1 MALTGLGYEE
11 PELCKAQA
19 DALIGGPLEFS
30 LIQPGGPS
38 LFLLNVPNRSHHFRM
53 AEKRG
58 TGRIR

>member
-53 AEKRG
+53 AEK
-58 TGRIR
+58 